1 MNSFV
6 YVYIDILYIKIKL
19 FIKIMLNI
27 YIVKIIKKIEKV
39 LNMIFIGILIERF
52 F

>member
-19 FIKIMLNI
+19 FINIMLNI